1 MPLEFTTSC
10 LQDSIAVFR
19 YYKNLADRALEQVR
33 DDDLNRAIDPESNS
47 ISVIMRHIAGNLRSR
62 WTEFLTSDGEKPDR
76 NRDGEFESKAM
87 ARHELLREWEDAWS
101 LAFNTLAALS
111 AIDMERTVLIRGE
124 AHSVT
129 QAIHR
134 QVGHAAYHCGQIVF
148 LARHLAHERW
158 TSLTIPRGKS
168 EEFNAKVR
176 NKEATQR

>member
-87 ARHELLREWEDAWS
+87 TRHELLREWEDAWS

-176 NKEATQR
+176 NKEASQH